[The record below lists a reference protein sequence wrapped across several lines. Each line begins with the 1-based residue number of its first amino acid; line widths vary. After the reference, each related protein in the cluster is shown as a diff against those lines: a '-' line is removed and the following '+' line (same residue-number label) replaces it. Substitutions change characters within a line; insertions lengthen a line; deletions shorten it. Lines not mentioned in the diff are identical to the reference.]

1 MRVALILDTPFVLII
16 PCIGLRFITI
26 IDHQHFVTKNLIV
39 GLNPIIITV
48 D

>member
-1 MRVALILDTPFVLII
+1 MRVALALDTPFLII
-16 PCIGLRFITI
+16 FCIGLIFITI